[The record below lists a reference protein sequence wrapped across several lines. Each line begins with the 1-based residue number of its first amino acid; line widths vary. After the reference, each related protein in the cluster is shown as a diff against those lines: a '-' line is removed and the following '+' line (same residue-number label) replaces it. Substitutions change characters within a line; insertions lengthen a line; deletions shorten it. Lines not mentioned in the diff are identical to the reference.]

1 MSNLI
6 KDHEETPT
14 TIDPLIDPV
23 SYLASLGIE
32 AELVSIQEDSLA
44 AAA

>member
-14 TIDPLIDPV
+14 TIDPLTDPV

-32 AELVSIQEDSLA
+32 AELVRVEKNSLA
-44 AAA
+44 EAA